1 MLRLTA
7 QLTKGRIPSAGSS
20 LRNPR
25 SFRARQRRAVAL
37 GQAALDQEEAIL
49 GDSGMI
55 ASTAQKRPSGPASP
69 RGKSGRRND
78 LSQKVGK
85 DVADRA
91 LSMTDNEWEQVPLP
105 EKHSFTRYISKMLK
119 DHPTMV
125 TEQQRRRYFETTLV
139 DPRDLNPHKTVKDTY
154 ERIKLGLPVTLKD
167 TERQLG
173 VSQAMYDAAEA
184 TMFDPENAHVIE
196 NAMTHVKQ
204 VFVDY
209 VRKKKQGMSTE
220 AERRELARLM
230 TDLNHQTQQHLA
242 NMFKYADAQLIKLA
256 RDEREKQVLHMRDI
270 AASLKLQSKE
280 LSQRRSAK
288 KKERI
293 RDVIRN
299 TYGLDA
305 GVAGVIL
312 SNLRS
317 QERFLEL
324 CEVMLRLTSGVGF
337 HHTKSDESLDAY
349 VANLRNLY
357 SMDPAKFATVDLV
370 RFMAAQ
376 EHAMP
381 LDWAKRWYEKALL
394 LPLQETDEY
403 KALRRV
409 QEVEENKARVL
420 VSEDRHAPKAETDP
434 NAPILLDTRSSATR
448 DGAGKESAE
457 SSSSAAEPDKA
468 SQRNALVSIEVA
480 AAAKQQTQGVIHLV
494 DKMFLRP
501 DDSRL
506 ASVHE
511 KRLRYLAFVQLERQI
526 ERAREHAKRF
536 EGIEALPEADRCRE
550 LYQKIQEKRKVLEQ
564 RQQQQPGDE
573 PPTPRVPVNVF
584 EDAEVQ
590 EWYAEIQKIAK
601 ETILT
606 LKRQNAADKKADQ
619 INRIISVLKG
629 GDPNSP
635 NGGGVTESPA
645 EQAKRLLDER
655 KANAMSRIL
664 NLVEKD
670 VKEDVEWID
679 NLAEADRPALLS
691 IPEPMSYVSAEDI
704 MAWKGTRDEAQ
715 LDAGNPFKKRK
726 SFQPSLMG
734 MPWQVPDKPILFWGT
749 GVTALHQGLQHAAED
764 AERRRKRE
772 PLAPPYPCPENP
784 WGWKI
789 AEDVLDQ

>member
-1 MLRLTA
+1 MMMLRFTRQLA
-7 QLTKGRIPSAGSS
+7 QGRVPSAGSS
-20 LRNPR
+20 LRNPQ
-25 SFRARQRRAVAL
+25 SFRSKQRRAIAL
-37 GQAALDQEEAIL
+37 GQATLQQEETVL

-55 ASTAQKRPSGPASP
+55 ASSVHKRAPAFKSP
-69 RGKSGRRND
+69 RGKFGRKND
-78 LSQKVGK
+78 YSHKMGK
-85 DVADRA
+85 DLADRA

-154 ERIKLGLPVTLKD
+154 ERIKLGLPVTVKD
-167 TERQLG
+167 PERQLG
-173 VSQAMYDAAEA
+173 VSQAMYEAAEA
-184 TMFDPENAHVIE
+184 NMFDPDNAHVIE

-209 VRKKKQGMSTE
+209 VRKKKQGLSTE

-256 RDEREKQVLHMRDI
+256 RDEREKQVLHMREI
-270 AASLKLQSKE
+270 AASLKQQSKE
-280 LSQRRSAK
+280 SARNRSAK

-299 TYGLDA
+299 TFGLDA
-305 GVAGVIL
+305 EVAGTIL
-312 SNLRS
+312 TNLRA

-337 HHTKSDESLDAY
+337 HHSKNDESLDAY
-349 VANLRNLY
+349 ITNLRNLY

-376 EHAMP
+376 EHTMP

-394 LPLQETDEY
+394 LPLQETEEY

-409 QEVEENKARVL
+409 QKDEEEKARVL
-420 VSEDRHAPKAETDP
+420 ISEDRYAPKVEDDA
-434 NAPILLDTRSSATR
+434 NAPKLLEN
-448 DGAGKESAE
+448 ESAI
-457 SSSSAAEPDKA
+457 SDAANAQGSNSDTLDEATK
-468 SQRNALVSIEVA
+468 RKALVAIEVA
-480 AAAKQQTQGVIHLV
+480 SAARNQTEGVIRLV

-536 EGIEALPEADRCRE
+536 EGIEALPEAERCRE
-550 LYQKIQEKRKVLEQ
+550 LYQKIQERRNALEQ
-564 RQQQQPGDE
+564 SQQQGTE
-573 PPTPRVPVNVF
+573 PPVPCVPMNVF
-584 EDAEVQ
+584 EDAEVRQ
-590 EWYAEIQKIAK
+590 YFAEIQSIAK
-601 ETILT
+601 ETIRALN
-606 LKRQNAADKKADQ
+606 RQNAADRKAEQ
-619 INRIISVLKG
+619 ISRILSVLKG
-629 GDPNSP
+629 GDASSP
-635 NGGGVTESPA
+635 DGGGITESPA
-645 EQAKRLLDER
+645 EQAKRLLEER
-655 KANAMSRIL
+655 KSKAMSRIL
-664 NLVEKD
+664 NIVEKD

-679 NLAEADRPALLS
+679 NLAEADRPPLLP

-704 MAWKGTRDEAQ
+704 MAWKETRDDNQ
-715 LDAGNPFKKRK
+715 LEAGNPFKKRK

-749 GVTALHQGLQHAAED
+749 GVSALHQGLQHAAED

-784 WGWKI
+784 WGWKV
-789 AEDVLDQ
+789 AEDILDL